1 MSSRC
6 VHKDE
11 NGEQCPLMAETGLF
25 CETHT
30 AAENKAA
37 ARPKAG
43 GGGGGG
49 GRSMFRESIFK
60 KMGVVYHHE
69 PEDKK
74 DYLG

>member
-6 VHKDE
+6 VHKNE
-11 NGEQCPLMAETGLF
+11 QGEQCPLMAETGLF

-37 ARPKAG
+37 VRPKA